1 MVSLQAITKPDFTEK
16 SWRRSPNYLFTAN
29 DAACPLTVQEMPKAI
44 MGMPIAFLCVDEKYS
59 VVAVLGLEP
68 ETNYF
73 VGKDGGW
80 RGNYIPALYRPYP
93 FVLAKNEAE
102 EEQLV
107 LCINEDSG
115 LLNDDDSAE
124 AFFDDEGELSATV
137 KQLMELLS
145 AIRVGLQ
152 SAARICKLLNQHKL
166 FKPWELE
173 IELEDGKKRIEGLF
187 SIDEAA
193 LNELS
198 DEAFIELR
206 QSGALIVVYC
216 QLLSMQ
222 RITDLA
228 QFAQL
233 KSKADS
239 QPPTNELNL
248 DGVNEGGNISF
259 HNL

>member
-1 MVSLQAITKPDFTEK
+1 
-16 SWRRSPNYLFTAN
+16 
-29 DAACPLTVQEMPKAI
+29 

-59 VVAVLGLEP
+59 VVALLGLEP

-73 VGKDGGW
+73 VDKDGGW
-80 RGNYIPALYRPYP
+80 QGKYIPARYRAYP

-102 EEQLV
+102 EEKLV

-137 KQLMELLS
+137 KQLTEFLS
-145 AIRVGLQ
+145 ASHGGLQ

-187 SIDEAA
+187 SIDETA

-206 QSGALIVVYC
+206 QSGALIVAYC

-248 DGVNEGGNISF
+248 DGINEGGNISF

>member
-29 DAACPLTVQEMPKAI
+29 DAVCPLIVQEITRAI

-59 VVAVLGLEP
+59 VVAVLGLAS

-80 RGNYIPALYRPYP
+80 RGNYIPALYRVYP

-137 KQLMELLS
+137 KLLTEFLS
-145 AIRVGLQ
+145 ASHGGLQ

-173 IELEDGKKRIEGLF
+173 IESEDGKKRIEGLF

-222 RITDLA
+222 RIADLA

>member
-1 MVSLQAITKPDFTEK
+1 MASLQAITKPDFTEK

-29 DAACPLTVQEMPKAI
+29 DAVCPLIVQEMTRAI
-44 MGMPIAFLCVDEKYS
+44 MMGMPIAFLCVDEKYS
-59 VVAVLGLEP
+59 VVAVLGLEA

-80 RGNYIPALYRPYP
+80 QGKYIPARYRAYP
-93 FVLAKNEAE
+93 FVLAKNEE
-102 EEQLV
+102 EKLV

-137 KQLMELLS
+137 KQVMELLS

-239 QPPTNELNL
+239 QPPTNELYL
-248 DGVNEGGNISF
+248 DGVNDGGNISF

>member
-1 MVSLQAITKPDFTEK
+1 M
-16 SWRRSPNYLFTAN
+16 
-29 DAACPLTVQEMPKAI
+29 
-44 MGMPIAFLCVDEKYS
+44 
-59 VVAVLGLEP
+59 
-68 ETNYF
+68 
-73 VGKDGGW
+73 
-80 RGNYIPALYRPYP
+80 
-93 FVLAKNEAE
+93 
-102 EEQLV
+102 
-107 LCINEDSG
+107 
-115 LLNDDDSAE
+115 
-124 AFFDDEGELSATV
+124 
-137 KQLMELLS
+137 
-145 AIRVGLQ
+145 
-152 SAARICKLLNQHKL
+152 
-166 FKPWELE
+166 
-173 IELEDGKKRIEGLF
+173 EDGKKRIEGLF

-228 QFAQL
+228 QQL

>member
-1 MVSLQAITKPDFTEK
+1 MAKLRAINKSDFTEK

-29 DAACPLTVQEMPKAI
+29 DAVCPLTVQEMTRAI

-68 ETNYF
+68 ETNYL

-80 RGNYIPALYRPYP
+80 RGKYIPALYRAYP
-93 FVLAKNEAE
+93 FVLAKNEEE

-166 FKPWELE
+166 FKPWELD
-173 IELEDGKKRIEGLF
+173 IELEDGKKRIQGF
-187 SIDEAA
+187 FRIDEAA

-228 QFAQL
+228 QFAQA
-233 KSKADS
+233 KSKAES
-239 QPPTNELNL
+239 TPPSKELNL
-248 DGVNEGGNISF
+248 DGVNMDGNISF

>member
-1 MVSLQAITKPDFTEK
+1 MVGLQAITKPDFTEK

-59 VVAVLGLEP
+59 VVAVLGLAS

-73 VGKDGGW
+73 VGKDGDW
-80 RGNYIPALYRPYP
+80 RCKYITDLYRAYP

-173 IELEDGKKRIEGLF
+173 IELEDGKKRIQGLF

>member
-16 SWRRSPNYLFTAN
+16 SWRLSPNYLFTAN
-29 DAACPLTVQEMPKAI
+29 DAVCPLAVQEIPKAI
-44 MGMPIAFLCVDEKYS
+44 MGMPIAFLCEDGKYS

-73 VGKDGGW
+73 VGKDGDW
-80 RGNYIPALYRPYP
+80 RCKYITDLYRAYP
-93 FVLAKNEAE
+93 FVLAENEAE

-124 AFFDDEGELSATV
+124 AFFDDEGELSATL
-137 KQLMELLS
+137 KHLMELLS
-145 AIRVGLQ
+145 AVRVGLE
-152 SAARICKLLNQHKL
+152 SAARICELLNQHKL

-216 QLLSMQ
+216 QLLSML

-228 QFAQL
+228 KFAQL

-248 DGVNEGGNISF
+248 DGVNEDGNISF

>member
-1 MVSLQAITKPDFTEK
+1 VASLQAITKPDFTEK

-29 DAACPLTVQEMPKAI
+29 DAVCPLAVQEMPKAI
-44 MGMPIAFLCVDEKYS
+44 KDKPIAFLCVDEKYS
-59 VVAVLGLEP
+59 VVAVLGLAP

-80 RGNYIPALYRPYP
+80 RGTYIPALYRAYP
-93 FVLAKNEAE
+93 FVLAKNEPE
-102 EEQLV
+102 EEKLV

-173 IELEDGKKRIEGLF
+173 IELEDGKKRIQGLF
-187 SIDEAA
+187 RIDEAA
-193 LNELS
+193 FNELS

-216 QLLSMQ
+216 QLLSIQ

-239 QPPTNELNL
+239 QPPTNELYL

>member
-1 MVSLQAITKPDFTEK
+1 MAKLRAINKSDFTEK

-29 DAACPLTVQEMPKAI
+29 DAVCPLTVQEMTRAI

-68 ETNYF
+68 ETNYL

-80 RGNYIPALYRPYP
+80 RGKYIPALYRAYP
-93 FVLAKNEAE
+93 FVLAKNEEE

-124 AFFDDEGELSATV
+124 AFFDDEGELSPAV
-137 KQLMELLS
+137 SEIIEFLS
-145 AIRVGLQ
+145 KVNAGLQ
-152 SAARICKLLNQHKL
+152 TSARICKTLLEHEL
-166 FKPWELE
+166 FKPWELQVQ
-173 IELEDGKKRIEGLF
+173 LEEGTKRVDGLF
-187 SIDEAA
+187 CIDEAA

-248 DGVNEGGNISF
+248 DGVNEGGNLSF